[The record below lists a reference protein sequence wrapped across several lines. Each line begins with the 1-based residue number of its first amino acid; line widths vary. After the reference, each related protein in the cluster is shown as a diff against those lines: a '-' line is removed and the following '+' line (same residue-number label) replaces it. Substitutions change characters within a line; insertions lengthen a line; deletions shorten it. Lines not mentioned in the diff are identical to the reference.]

1 MNHSV
6 VAAATAPRLLP
17 ERHPA
22 APPRLIRLPA
32 SIRANRFRRNEA
44 QNPENSAADCA
55 HQSAHPILCQ
65 GRFCAEA
72 PNNGMTCRHLR
83 SAGSG
88 QGTLL
93 RTRVSRNQQVTIGY
107 GPVAPTYAGES
118 GWPAGLASP
127 IPILGRCAGLS
138 AKPWNRLNRTLSG
151 WANYFRLGQVSPAY
165 RAVDQHADRRLRQW
179 LCRKHKVRSGKYVR
193 FPSQQLYTQYG
204 LHRLAP
210 TTKGL
215 PWAKA

>member
-1 MNHSV
+1 MHLSV
-6 VAAATAPRLLP
+6 VAAATSPRLLP

-44 QNPENSAADCA
+44 QNPEDPAAGCA

-72 PNNGMTCRHLR
+72 PNNGITCRSLR

-93 RTRVSRNQQVTIGY
+93 RPRVSGYQQVTIGY
-107 GPVAPTYAGES
+107 GPVAPTWRKRLAGGSRKPHPYPWALCRSEREAMEP
-118 GWPAGLASP
+118 GKHKAASW
-127 IPILGRCAGLS
+127 R
-138 AKPWNRLNRTLSG
+138 
-151 WANYFRLGQVSPAY
+151 
-165 RAVDQHADRRLRQW
+165 RAVVARQPIGQARHWVRREIRASFEWVGEKDWFARHDFPRADCRRLAFTDRRW
-179 LCRKHKVRSGKYVR
+179 LLGPQSN
-193 FPSQQLYTQYG
+193 SLQE
-204 LHRLAP
+204 
-210 TTKGL
+210 
-215 PWAKA
+215 